1 MGEVNNLS
9 AAEAVA
15 MIRKISDEIGTYMF
29 CTRSANGKLY
39 SRPMS
44 ALKVD
49 DQGSVWF
56 LSDKNSDKN
65 KALGQ
70 DAIVDLFYGKGMDN
84 YIFVF
89 GKNAISSD
97 KQVIKNL

>member
-39 SRPMS
+39 SRSMS

-49 DQGSVWF
+49 DQGRVWF

-84 YIFVF
+84 YMSVF
-89 GKNAISSD
+89 GKNTISSD